1 MPELHVM
8 TNLSCGE
15 LLFLLEDKLPTVER
29 KIIMCV
35 YKWRVIIVN
44 DSGGTAEILYFI
56 RVAPK
61 GLLLLELQITHRVC
75 SDIRAGRKYYFITME
90 HLLRAS

>member
-15 LLFLLEDKLPTVER
+15 LLFLLEDKLPVVER
-29 KIIMCV
+29 KIIMYV

-44 DSGGTAEILYFI
+44 NSGGTAEILLFT
-56 RVAPK
+56 RVAQERLR
-61 GLLLLELQITHRVC
+61 LLKPQVTHRF
-75 SDIRAGRKYYFITME
+75 STIRACCK
-90 HLLRAS
+90 